1 MKLLRSLLCFA
12 LLGWLIGLPAQAQP
26 MVNARLAGQAFQL
39 ELVDRPYSRRQGLM
53 GREELPSGT
62 GMLFDFPEGTTPAI
76 WMRNMQLSL
85 DLLFVDGAGRL
96 VQIFAEVP
104 PCDAVPCAIYEATQP
119 LRFVIEVAAGTASA
133 LRLQPGDM
141 LDLDGYQLS
150 SPPPF

>member
-1 MKLLRSLLCFA
+1 MRLLRTMLCFA

-26 MVNARLAGQAFQL
+26 IVHARLAGQPFQL
-39 ELVDRPYSRRQGLM
+39 ELVDRPDSRRQGLM
-53 GREELPSGT
+53 GRQELPSGT
-62 GMLFDFPEGTTPAI
+62 GMLFDFPEATTPSI

-96 VQIFAEVP
+96 IHIFADVP
-104 PCDAVPCAIYEATQP
+104 PCIEAPCAIYQATQP

-133 LRLQPGDM
+133 LRLQPGDL
-141 LDLDGYQLS
+141 LDLGGHQLS